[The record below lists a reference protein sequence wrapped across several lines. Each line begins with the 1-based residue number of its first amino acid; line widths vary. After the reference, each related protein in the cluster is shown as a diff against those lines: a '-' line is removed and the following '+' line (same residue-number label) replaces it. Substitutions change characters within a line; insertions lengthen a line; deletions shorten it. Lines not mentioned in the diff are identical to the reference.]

1 MIMNLEEIQK
11 YLDDHNITFE
21 EWMRKNMITDEE
33 RKYLDKIWMDA
44 IYKNLGEDTWRT
56 DTGDALGASLGG
68 MIVSYATKPMDYE
81 THIDIHQY
89 FPDDRFYYKL
99 KVTDVMN
106 MDYYYEGSA
115 LTLDNVMEC
124 IQLHLKQH
132 QNWNDWYT
140 KTPIPSHQTSRNC
153 RQ

>member
-1 MIMNLEEIQK
+1 
-11 YLDDHNITFE
+11 
-21 EWMRKNMITDEE
+21 
-33 RKYLDKIWMDA
+33 
-44 IYKNLGEDTWRT
+44 
-56 DTGDALGASLGG
+56 
-68 MIVSYATKPMDYE
+68 MDYE

-89 FPDDRFYYKL
+89 FPSDRFYYKL

-132 QNWNDWYT
+132 QN
-140 KTPIPSHQTSRNC
+140 
-153 RQ
+153 

>member
-1 MIMNLEEIQK
+1 
-11 YLDDHNITFE
+11 
-21 EWMRKNMITDEE
+21 
-33 RKYLDKIWMDA
+33 
-44 IYKNLGEDTWRT
+44 
-56 DTGDALGASLGG
+56 
-68 MIVSYATKPMDYE
+68 MDYE

-89 FPDDRFYYKL
+89 FPGDRFYYKLKL

-132 QNWNDWYT
+132 QN
-140 KTPIPSHQTSRNC
+140 
-153 RQ
+153 

>member
-1 MIMNLEEIQK
+1 
-11 YLDDHNITFE
+11 
-21 EWMRKNMITDEE
+21 
-33 RKYLDKIWMDA
+33 
-44 IYKNLGEDTWRT
+44 
-56 DTGDALGASLGG
+56 

-115 LTLDNVMEC
+115 KTLDDVMDC
-124 IQLHLKQH
+124 IKLHLKQH
-132 QNWNDWYT
+132 QN
-140 KTPIPSHQTSRNC
+140 
-153 RQ
+153 

>member
-1 MIMNLEEIQK
+1 
-11 YLDDHNITFE
+11 
-21 EWMRKNMITDEE
+21 
-33 RKYLDKIWMDA
+33 
-44 IYKNLGEDTWRT
+44 
-56 DTGDALGASLGG
+56 
-68 MIVSYATKPMDYE
+68 MDYE

-115 LTLDNVMEC
+115 STLDDVMEC

-132 QNWNDWYT
+132 QN
-140 KTPIPSHQTSRNC
+140 
-153 RQ
+153 